1 LPDSLPSANHTE
13 VIRSDCLSCLYP
25 EEITIAQKAYP
36 QIQTIK
42 AMKKPLLILILAALA
57 VPAQG
62 EVLIANRFNNNVLKS
77 DATGLSG
84 WAEFKN
90 FGAVQVRNVASD
102 GINVFVGT
110 TDNAVFSYDATGTQT
125 GTNNPGA
132 GGSGRLLFSAG
143 TAAFNG
149 LVQTGN
155 DNFARLFGPAPIGA
169 PISATNVSWAP
180 GSTGFVKTISSL
192 DYLFIP
198 GGGSNFRRFNVT
210 TGTPALVGS
219 TVNFT
224 GQGAAFAQV
233 SFATAPNG
241 DQFFGGSI
249 AAGTLGGVYLTTADF
264 SSASGTVNATAG
276 DQKLT
281 FANAAASASD
291 PGTSGVR
298 DMAFDPYTATAT
310 GADFYILGSSGQN
323 AVNYL
328 YKYTYTYSTKVFAF
342 VGSTTGG
349 ASTLAFNQGLQLA
362 FTAPVSVT
370 PPVWDTANSYPKADT
385 PTSFGFTVRLK
396 IDKAGSG
403 FYVVVPAGDDA
414 PDVSQVKDGLDAF
427 SNTALKSGTVVLAAN
442 AENSVAVSGLAPS
455 TSYDVYFVAQDL
467 VPNVQAA
474 VVMANVTTAAVAP
487 ALVIHESFNYTL
499 ASTNPDPDAGLNSGN
514 SLPATNVGG
523 SPSGTAT
530 GLRSNWGAGTEVVA
544 GLTYSNA
551 GGTLATSGNAA
562 KITTSGF
569 GGNPAVYRFMATDP
583 HLALRVGAVN
593 NGAFGADGQ
602 TLYFSVLGST
612 SDATLGAFKLS
623 FKTGSDNQPL
633 ENTAM
638 GWRFNN
644 SASAGTLALNTPTF
658 FVIKIDFAAGATDTM
673 SLWVDPELGSPL
685 GAADK
690 VLLNQDFAGLN
701 SIQVNPT
708 VAGAMI
714 LDEFRMGTT
723 AADVMPLAGATAN
736 FSTWASAFTNPV
748 LSNTASTADPDND
761 GLTNAVEYALGL
773 DPRFSSPSP
782 GVYSGSTLTFT
793 KGGEAKVNGDVTYQI
808 ETSTTL
814 GVAPSPWT
822 VDVTNVTNGADTIAI
837 VFPSGP
843 VRNFARLKVILAP

>member
-1 LPDSLPSANHTE
+1 M
-13 VIRSDCLSCLYP
+13 I
-25 EEITIAQKAYP
+25 
-36 QIQTIK
+36 
-42 AMKKPLLILILAALA
+42 KPLLILTLAALA

-62 EVLIANRFNNNVLKS
+62 EVLVANRYNFNVLKS
-77 DATGLSG
+77 DSTGLSG
-84 WAEFKN
+84 WTEFKN

-110 TDNAVFSYDATGTQT
+110 ADNAVYSYDAAGTQT
-125 GTNNPGA
+125 GTNTPA
-132 GGSGRLLFSAG
+132 GGGTGRLLFSAG

-149 LVQTGN
+149 LVQTGS

-169 PISATNVSWAP
+169 PISATNVSWSP

-224 GQGAAFAQV
+224 GQGTAFAQV
-233 SFATAPNG
+233 NFATAPNG

-249 AAGTLGGVYLTTADF
+249 AAGTLGGVYLTTTDF
-264 SSASGTVNATAG
+264 STASGTVNATGG

-281 FANAAASASD
+281 FANAAGTASD

-342 VGSTTGG
+342 VGTTTGG
-349 ASTLAFNQGLQLA
+349 ASTLAFNQGLQIA
-362 FTAPVSVT
+362 FTAPVSVA

-385 PTSFGFTVRLK
+385 PTAFGFTVRLK

-403 FYVVVPAGDDA
+403 YYVVVPAGDPA
-414 PDVSQVKDGLDAF
+414 PDVAQVKDGLDA
-427 SNTALKSGTVVLAAN
+427 SSSAALKSGTLALAAN
-442 AENSVAVSGLAPS
+442 AETSAAVSGLAPS

-474 VVMANVTTAAVAP
+474 VVMVNVTTAAVAP
-487 ALVIHESFNYTL
+487 ALVIHESFNYPL
-499 ASTNPDPDAGLNSGN
+499 ASTDPDSDPTNAINGGN
-514 SLPATNVGG
+514 GLPATNVGG
-523 SPSGTAT
+523 SPGGTDT
-530 GLRSNWGAGTEVVA
+530 GLRNSWGAGTTVVA
-544 GLTYSNA
+544 GLTYSNV

-562 KITTSGF
+562 NITTAGF
-569 GGNPAVYRFMATDP
+569 GGNPAVYRFMAADP
-583 HLALRVGAVN
+583 HLALRVGGVN

-602 TLYFSVLGST
+602 SLYFSVLGST
-612 SDATLGAFKLS
+612 SDATVGAFKLS
-623 FKTGSDNQPL
+623 FKTGNDNQPL
-633 ENTAM
+633 ENTAT

-644 SASAGTLALNTPTF
+644 SASTGTLALNTPTF
-658 FVIKIDFAAGATDTM
+658 FVIKIDFTAGATDTM
-673 SLWVDPELGSPL
+673 SLWVNPQLGSPL
-685 GAADK
+685 GAANK

-701 SIQVNPT
+701 SIQVNSA
-708 VAGAMI
+708 VAGAMT

-723 AADVMPLAGATAN
+723 AADVMPLAAASAN
-736 FSTWASAFTNPV
+736 FSTWASAFTSPA

-782 GVYSGSTLTFT
+782 GVYSGTTLTFT
-793 KGGEAKVNGDVTYQI
+793 KGAEAKVNGDVIYQI

-822 VDVTNVTNGADTIAI
+822 VDVANVTNGADTIAI
-837 VFPSGP
+837 AFPIGP
-843 VRNFARLKVILAP
+843 VKNFARLKVTLLP